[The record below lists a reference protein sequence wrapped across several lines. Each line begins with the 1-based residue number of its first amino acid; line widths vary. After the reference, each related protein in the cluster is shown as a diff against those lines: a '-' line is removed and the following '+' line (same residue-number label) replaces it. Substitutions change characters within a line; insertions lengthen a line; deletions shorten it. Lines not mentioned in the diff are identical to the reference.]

1 MKSFNQ
7 GLNNLFSP
15 TIINLL
21 VVLCLIIIVAITY
34 LQTNKIDLFDPTPS
48 KASYINSYINRYIK
62 KIANKSEQ
70 QKILDSQEQRILAL
84 TQQVSDTLNPTKN
97 TSTTI
102 PYVIPTFPIPS

>member
-1 MKSFNQ
+1 M
-7 GLNNLFSP
+7 
-15 TIINLL
+15 
-21 VVLCLIIIVAITY
+21 LCLIIIVAITY
-34 LQTNKIDLFDPTPS
+34 LQTNKIDLFDPTLTIPPSPS
-48 KASYINSYINRYIK
+48 KASYINSFINRYIQ
-62 KIANKSEQ
+62 KITNKSEQ